1 MMEKLAL
8 TVAYLMLTGAVAIVL
23 RPFRQASPVFWFPV
37 ALTVMALGTIALI
50 NPSNNV
56 DLLYIF
62 LHFVAMISFVVPAL
76 LYLHKCEIGNCLNNY
91 KILPFSKS
99 GSNARAVV
107 IGMFAFCVF
116 ITIVYYIAVGY
127 NMMFLLFSGSVGND
141 YSDLRIASYSGDE
154 YFAPGYVNQFKNIL
168 LPISA
173 VCIAV
178 WIRESRSKMFFYVFL
193 AISIPFVVVALA
205 GTGQRAFI
213 VYTAASLSFGFILHN
228 IGRRIRINPAVM
240 ALIFGPIL
248 ALFAVMTIPY
258 YGRQGGDLGS
268 LAADILSR
276 LTSIQQDAALVGF
289 HYVHMLD
296 IVWFKDWAQ
305 ALIGIIPG
313 QEGSRIAH
321 EVHAIMYGSDRG
333 TAPLSNI
340 GSAYHNGGI
349 ITVILLHAVMGWS
362 YAALYRRFLVGPR
375 TIIRSISY
383 GFIFFYLTIFI
394 GESPASLIDNGVL
407 TAALFLFLVSVVERR
422 QQRPIA
428 GLSRVG
434 GSR

>member
-37 ALTVMALGTIALI
+37 ALTVMALGTIVLI
-50 NPSNNV
+50 DPRNNV

-62 LHFVAMISFVVPAL
+62 LHFVAMISFVVPAF
-76 LYLHKCEIGNCLNNY
+76 LYLQKCGIGNDLNRY
-91 KILPFSKS
+91 KALPSTISGQRARTVVLGIFALCIL
-99 GSNARAVV
+99 
-107 IGMFAFCVF
+107 
-116 ITIVYYIAVGY
+116 ITIIYYIAVGY
-127 NMMFLLFSGSVGND
+127 NMMFLLLSDSVGSD

-168 LPISA
+168 LPIST

-178 WIRESRSKMFFYVFL
+178 WIHESRNKLLFYGFL
-193 AISIPFVVVALA
+193 AMAIPFVVIALA
-205 GTGQRAFI
+205 GTGQRAFL
-213 VYTAASLSFGFILHN
+213 VYTAAALSFGFILHN
-228 IGRRIRINPAVM
+228 IGRRIRINPAIM

-248 ALFAVMTIPY
+248 ILFGIMTIPY

-276 LTSIQQDAALVGF
+276 FTSIQQDAALVGF
-289 HYVHMLD
+289 HYVYTLD
-296 IVWFKDWAQ
+296 VVWFRDWAQ

-333 TAPLSNI
+333 TAPLSNV

-349 ITVILLHAVMGWS
+349 VTVILLHAVMGWS
-362 YAALYRRFLVGPR
+362 YAGIYRRFLVGPR

-407 TAALFLFLVSVVERR
+407 TAALFLFLVSMVERR
-422 QQRPIA
+422 QQRSMA
-428 GLSRVG
+428 RVG
-434 GSR
+434 RVEGAG